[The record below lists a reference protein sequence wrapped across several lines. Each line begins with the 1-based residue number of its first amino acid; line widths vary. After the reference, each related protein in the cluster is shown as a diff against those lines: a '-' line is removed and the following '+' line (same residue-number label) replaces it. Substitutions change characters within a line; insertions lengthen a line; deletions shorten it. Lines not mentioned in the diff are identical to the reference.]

1 MSLRD
6 AFKFH
11 SAHGGGIVGKT
22 AIGAIRSAR
31 AELRAEHLKD
41 AGLLRYRIED
51 EDAPPEDHFSDKR
64 DIDAIRSG
72 KHLWIWMGLQVRDA
86 MCDREC
92 DPDECRCR
100 SPRWDTVASIGG
112 VTALGYSDPYLRVLR
127 AELAIEADLPE
138 GNDPDPMPIGA
149 FDPARAI

>member
-11 SAHGGGIVGKT
+11 SAHGGGIVGET

-31 AELRAEHLKD
+31 AELRAKFLKD
-41 AGLLRYRIED
+41 AGLLRYQMQPEETD
-51 EDAPPEDHFSDKR
+51 PEDCFSDQR

-72 KHLWIWMGLQVRDA
+72 RHIWVSIWLETRDA
-86 MCDREC
+86 ICAKEC
-92 DPDECRCR
+92 DPEYCRCR
-100 SPRWDTVASIGG
+100 GWQSVASLGG
-112 VTALGYSDPYLRVLR
+112 IDALGYSDPYLRVVR

-138 GNDPDPMPIGA
+138 GDDPAMMPIGT
-149 FDPARAI
+149 FDAARAI